1 MLGFDQH
8 RTRPH
13 LPPKESHGAFRQMIL
28 VFVRLV
34 LSRSSSCEPLSQ
46 REFEVMKENGNMN
59 YNPPE

>member
-1 MLGFDQH
+1 
-8 RTRPH
+8 
-13 LPPKESHGAFRQMIL
+13 MIL